1 MERIKVGMI
10 DDDPDGLNVLK
21 YWIEM
26 TEFFDVAFAETDP
39 IKGLEL
45 LKNRSADILI
55 TDIIMDKMNGLQLA
69 SMVESLGIPV
79 IICSAHDKYGYE
91 GFKVNAIDFV
101 KKPVNYA
108 ELITALNKTRDTNVV
123 LTPVQEIVIKKNL
136 IFIPENGSN
145 SFSIVDIYE
154 IQFIKQEGNYS
165 EIHTGERKYLYQ
177 VSLKSLLDVLPSL
190 DFQRTHK
197 SYAVN
202 INELKCMF
210 SDRVVLKSGTPIPV
224 GRTFYNAL
232 NNMLK
237 GRSLL

>member
-10 DDDPDGLNVLK
+10 DDDPDGLNLLK

-26 TEFFDVAFAETDP
+26 TEFFDVGFAETDP
-39 IKGLEL
+39 IKGLDL
-45 LKNRSADILI
+45 LRNKSADILI

-69 SMVESLGIPV
+69 SLVETLGIPV

-91 GFKVNAIDFV
+91 SFKVNAIDFV
-101 KKPVNYA
+101 RKPVNYP
-108 ELITALNKTRDTNVV
+108 ELITALNKTRDSNVAIA
-123 LTPVQEIVIKKNL
+123 PVNEIVIKKNL
-136 IFIPENGSN
+136 LFIPENGSN
-145 SFSIVDIYE
+145 SFSIVDIYD

-165 EIHTGERKYLYQ
+165 EIHTADRKYLYQ
-177 VSLKSLLDVLPSL
+177 VSLKSLLEVLPAL

-202 INELKCMF
+202 INELKSMF
-210 SDRVVLKSGTPIPV
+210 TDRVVLKSGTPIPV
-224 GRTFYNAL
+224 GRTFYNDL
-232 NNMLK
+232 NNLLK